1 MCSHRAI
8 VSLLPPPASNQCG
21 VGAVCVPIELLSAY
35 FLLLPPPS
43 VELVQCVSP
52 YMALRVEVC
61 GIWLCEWKCV
71 EYGSESGG
79 VWNMALRVEVCGIW
93 L

>member
-1 MCSHRAI
+1 MCGICSE
-8 VSLLPPPASNQCG
+8 SGG
-21 VGAVCVPIELLSAY
+21 VWN
-35 FLLLPPPS
+35 
-43 VELVQCVSP
+43 
-52 YMALRVEVC
+52 MALRV
-61 GIWLCEWKCV
+61 GCV

>member
-1 MCSHRAI
+1 MEYGSEGG
-8 VSLLPPPASNQCG
+8 G
-21 VGAVCVPIELLSAY
+21 VWN
-35 FLLLPPPS
+35 
-43 VELVQCVSP
+43 
-52 YMALRVEVC
+52 MALRVEVH
-61 GIWLCEWKCV
+61 V

>member
-1 MCSHRAI
+1 
-8 VSLLPPPASNQCG
+8 
-21 VGAVCVPIELLSAY
+21 
-35 FLLLPPPS
+35 
-43 VELVQCVSP
+43 
-52 YMALRVEVC
+52 MALRVEVC
-61 GIWLCEWKCV
+61 

>member
-1 MCSHRAI
+1 MEYGSE
-8 VSLLPPPASNQCG
+8 SG
-21 VGAVCVPIELLSAY
+21 G
-35 FLLLPPPS
+35 
-43 VELVQCVSP
+43 
-52 YMALRVEVC
+52 
-61 GIWLCEWKCV
+61 CV